1 MTTPEAILDVRDL
14 WLDYRQGR
22 GWVNALRGIH
32 LTIAPGEVHGL
43 VGESGSGKSTLAL
56 AVMGYF
62 APNARIARGSIV
74 FDGRD
79 LVALP
84 ESERRPLWG
93 AQIALVP
100 QDALAALNPAYP
112 IGDQIAEVYRQHHR
126 LPHRAARARA
136 VEMLHAVHIADA
148 ERVAR
153 RYPHQLSGG
162 MQQRVV
168 IAMAL
173 AARPRLLILDEPT
186 TALDVT
192 TQAVIL
198 DLVRELIHET
208 GAAALYVSH
217 DLGLIARLCQR
228 VTVLYGGEVMEAD
241 RAARLYHHPS
251 HPYTIG
257 LLASLP
263 RPVQGR
269 EVRLPTIDGAAPAL
283 ADRPAGCVFA
293 ARCPAVV
300 DRCHTVKPPLEAIEP
315 GRWINCHRWREIASG
330 GLTIAAAPIAA
341 SADAGLPVSDGYVL
355 ETRGLTKIYD
365 PPSRLEALLGRRDPG
380 VRALVDG
387 SIRIRARSTLGLVG
401 ESGSGKT
408 TLARLIVGLETAD
421 EGEMELLNVPLPR
434 RLSARSRDQLR
445 ELQMVFQNPNDAL
458 NPFRTIGAALARTIR
473 RLDPKADRETLDTRV
488 ADLLR
493 MVRLPLEYAKRYPAE
508 LSGGEKQRVA
518 IARAFAADPALV
530 IADEPTSALDVSVQA
545 VILNLLK
552 DMRAARGASYLFISH
567 DLNAVSY
574 LADWIGVLYLG
585 EIVEVGDSDDVYSAP
600 SHPYT
605 EALVSAIPIPDPLA
619 AQKPIRLTGELPG
632 PRSVPT
638 GCRFHTRCPRKIGP
652 ICETEAPPFRDAG
665 DGHFIRCHIPIDEL
679 ARLQS
684 AASAPTPEAT

>member
-1 MTTPEAILDVRDL
+1 
-14 WLDYRQGR
+14 
-22 GWVNALRGIH
+22 
-32 LTIAPGEVHGL
+32 
-43 VGESGSGKSTLAL
+43 
-56 AVMGYF
+56 
-62 APNARIARGSIV
+62 
-74 FDGRD
+74 
-79 LVALP
+79 
-84 ESERRPLWG
+84 
-93 AQIALVP
+93 
-100 QDALAALNPAYP
+100 
-112 IGDQIAEVYRQHHR
+112 
-126 LPHRAARARA
+126 
-136 VEMLHAVHIADA
+136 
-148 ERVAR
+148 
-153 RYPHQLSGG
+153 
-162 MQQRVV
+162 
-168 IAMAL
+168 MAL

-241 RAARLYHHPS
+241 TAARLYHHPT

-293 ARCPAVV
+293 ARCPAAV

-315 GRWINCHRWREIASG
+315 GHWINCHRWREIASG

-341 SADAGLPVSDGYVL
+341 GADAGLPVSDGYVL

-408 TLARLIVGLETAD
+408 TLARLIVGLEPAD
-421 EGEMELLNVPLPR
+421 EGEMELLNMPLPR

-473 RLDPKADRETLDTRV
+473 RLDPKADRETLDARV

-493 MVRLPLEYAKRYPAE
+493 MVRLPPEYAKRYPAE

-585 EIVEVGDSDDVYSAP
+585 EIVEMGDSDDVYSAP

-684 AASAPTPEAT
+684 AISTPTQEAM